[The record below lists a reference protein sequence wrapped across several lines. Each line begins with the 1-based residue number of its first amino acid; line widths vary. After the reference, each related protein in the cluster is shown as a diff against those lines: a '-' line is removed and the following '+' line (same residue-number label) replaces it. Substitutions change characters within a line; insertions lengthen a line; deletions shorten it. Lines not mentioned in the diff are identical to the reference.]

1 MSTNKIRRRERD
13 TILQSLRAG
22 VVPRIGLQHIQVGRA
37 EEVKALLKDIDR
49 ITDGGSSIRFIIGEY
64 GSGKTFFLHLVR
76 SIAHEKKLVTVHA
89 DLAPDR
95 RVHATGGQARKLY
108 AELMKNM
115 ATRTKP
121 DGNALSSVVEKF
133 ISAAMNEARNS
144 DVKVGNI
151 IHSKLEKLKEMVG
164 GYDFAD
170 VITAYWEGHDSGNEE
185 LKSNA
190 IRWLRAEF
198 TTKTDA
204 KNALGVR
211 SYIDDSSV
219 YDHLKLLATFVRLA
233 GYEGLLVGIDEMVN
247 LYKLNSSIARKNN
260 YEQILRI
267 VNDSLQGNVE
277 GVGFLMC
284 GTPDFLMDTR
294 KGLYSY
300 EALQTRLAEN
310 RFAAQAG
317 VRDLSGP
324 LIRLDNLRAED
335 IYVLLRNIRDVF
347 ASGNE
352 VEYIIPDEAIQQF
365 MKHCSEKIGEAYFRT
380 PRNTIREFVD
390 MLSVL
395 EQNSN
400 IHWEQLIGSVEI
412 EEDHGPNLTD
422 LDEDEIDG
430 GDNELSSFE
439 L

>member
-1 MSTNKIRRRERD
+1 MSKKIRRRERD

-22 VVPRIGLQHIQVGRA
+22 VVPNIGLQHIQVGRA
-37 EEVKALLKDIDR
+37 DEVKALLKDIER
-49 ITDGGSSIRFIIGEY
+49 IQDGGSSIRFIIGRY
-64 GSGKTFFLHLVR
+64 GSGKTFFLHLIR
-76 SIAHEKKLVTVHA
+76 TIAQKKRLVTVHA

-95 RVHATGGQARKLY
+95 RVHATGGQARNLY

-133 ISAAMNEARNS
+133 ISTALNKARNS
-144 DVKVGNI
+144 DQKIENI
-151 IHSKLEKLKEMVG
+151 IHKKLEGIKEMVG

-170 VITAYWEGHDSGNEE
+170 IITSYWKGHDSGNEE
-185 LKSNA
+185 LKSSA

-204 KNALGVR
+204 KKALGVR
-211 SYIDDSSV
+211 TFINDSSV
-219 YDHLKLLATFVRLA
+219 YDHLKLFAKFVRLA
-233 GYEGLLVGIDEMVN
+233 GYKGLLVGIDEMVN
-247 LYKLNSSIARKNN
+247 LYKLNSGIARKNN

-267 VNDSLQGNVE
+267 VNDCLQGSVE
-277 GVGFLMC
+277 GMGFIMC

-310 RFAAQAG
+310 RFAKQAD

-324 LIRLDNLRAED
+324 IIRLDNLEAEGVN
-335 IYVLLRNIRDVF
+335 VLLRNIRNVF

-352 VEYIIPDEAIQQF
+352 NEYLIPDTAIEQF
-365 MKHCSEKIGEAYFRT
+365 MHHCNEKIGKAYFQT
-380 PRNTIREFVD
+380 PRNTIRSFVD

-395 EQNSN
+395 EQNKD
-400 IHWEQLIGSVEI
+400 IHWEQLIGNVEV
-412 EEDHGPNLTD
+412 EEDKGPNLTD
-422 LDEDEIDG
+422 LD
-430 GDNELSSFE
+430 DNEVNSDDELSSFE

>member
-1 MSTNKIRRRERD
+1 MSKKIRRRGRD

-22 VVPRIGLQHIQVGRA
+22 VVPNIGLQHIQVGRA
-37 EEVKALLKDIDR
+37 EEVKALLEDIDR
-49 ITDGGSSIRFIIGEY
+49 IRDGGSSIRFIIGEY
-64 GSGKTFFLHLVR
+64 GSGKTFFLHLIR

-95 RVHATGGQARKLY
+95 RVHATGGQARNLY

-115 ATRTKP
+115 ATRSKP
-121 DGNALSSVVEKF
+121 NGNALSSVVEKF
-133 ISAAMNEARNS
+133 ISTALNESRKS
-144 DVKVGNI
+144 DDTVENI
-151 IHSKLEKLKEMVG
+151 IHSKLEKIKEMVG

-170 VITAYWEGHDSGNEE
+170 VIASYWEGHDSGNEE

-190 IRWLRAEF
+190 IRWLRAEY

-204 KNALGVR
+204 KKALGVR
-211 SYIDDSSV
+211 TYIDDSSV
-219 YDHLKLLATFVRLA
+219 YDHLKLFAKFVRLA

-247 LYKLNSSIARKNN
+247 LYKLNSGIARRNN

-267 VNDSLQGNVE
+267 VNDSLQGSVE
-277 GVGFLMC
+277 GIGFLMC
-284 GTPDFLMDTR
+284 GTPEFLMDTR

-310 RFAAQAG
+310 RFASQAG

-324 LIRLDNLRAED
+324 IIRLDNLQAED
-335 IYVLLRNIRDVF
+335 IYVLLRNIRNVF

-352 VEYIIPDEAIQQF
+352 KDYLIPDEAIEQF
-365 MKHCSEKIGEAYFRT
+365 MRHCNEKIGEAYFRT
-380 PRNTIREFVD
+380 PRNTIRSFVD

-395 EQNSN
+395 EQNSD

-412 EEDHGPNLTD
+412 EEDQGLNMTD
-422 LDEDEIDG
+422 LDEDEVDS
-430 GDNELSSFE
+430 DDELSSFE

>member
-1 MSTNKIRRRERD
+1 MSKKIRRRERD

-22 VVPRIGLQHIQVGRA
+22 VVPNIGLQHIQVGRA
-37 EEVKALLKDIDR
+37 EEVKALLEDIDR
-49 ITDGGSSIRFIIGEY
+49 IQDGGSSIRFIIGEY
-64 GSGKTFFLHLVR
+64 GSGKTFFLHLIR
-76 SIAHEKKLVTVHA
+76 SVAHEKKLVTVHA

-95 RVHATGGQARKLY
+95 RVHATGGQARNLY

-133 ISAAMNEARNS
+133 ISTALNEARKS
-144 DVKVGNI
+144 DDTVENI
-151 IHSKLEKLKEMVG
+151 IHSKLEKIKEMVG

-170 VITAYWEGHDSGNEE
+170 VIASYWKGHDSGNEE

-190 IRWLRAEF
+190 IRWLRAEY

-204 KNALGVR
+204 KKALGVR
-211 SYIDDSSV
+211 TYIDDSSV
-219 YDHLKLLATFVRLA
+219 YDHLKLLAKFVRLA

-247 LYKLNSSIARKNN
+247 LYKLNSGIARRNN

-267 VNDSLQGNVE
+267 VNDSLQGSVE
-277 GVGFLMC
+277 GIGFLMC
-284 GTPDFLMDTR
+284 GTPEFLMDTR

-310 RFAAQAG
+310 RFASQAG

-324 LIRLDNLRAED
+324 IIRLDNLQAED
-335 IYVLLRNIRDVF
+335 IYVLLQNIRNVF
-347 ASGNE
+347 ASSNE
-352 VEYIIPDEAIQQF
+352 EEYLIPDKAIEQF
-365 MKHCSEKIGEAYFRT
+365 MKHCNEKIGEAYFRT
-380 PRNTIREFVD
+380 PRNTIRSFVD

-395 EQNSN
+395 EQNPD

-412 EEDHGPNLTD
+412 EEDQGPNMTD
-422 LDEDEIDG
+422 LDDDEVDS
-430 GDNELSSFE
+430 DDELSSFE

>member
-1 MSTNKIRRRERD
+1 MSNRTIRARERD
-13 TILQSLRAG
+13 AILQSLRAG

-37 EEVKALLKDIDR
+37 DEVKAVLKDIER
-49 ITDGGSSIRFIIGEY
+49 ITDGGSSIRFVIGEY
-64 GSGKTFFLHLVR
+64 GSGKTFFLHLIR
-76 SIAHEKKLVTVHA
+76 SIAHQKNLVTVHA

-95 RVHATGGQARKLY
+95 RIHATGGQAQNLY

-121 DGNALSSVVEKF
+121 DGHALSSVVEKF
-133 ISAAMNEARNS
+133 ISSAMNTARTTGES
-144 DVKVGNI
+144 ITDV
-151 IHSKLEKLKEMVG
+151 IHQKLETVKEMVG

-170 VITAYWEGHDSGNEE
+170 VISSYWEGHDSGNEQ
-185 LKSNA
+185 LKSDA

-198 TTKTDA
+198 STKTDA
-204 KNALGVR
+204 RKALGVR
-211 SYIDDSSV
+211 TIIDDDNV
-219 YDHLKLLATFVRLA
+219 YDHLKMLGQFIKLA
-233 GYEGLLVGIDEMVN
+233 GYGGLLVGIDEMVN
-247 LYKLNSSIARKNN
+247 LYKLNSGIARRNN

-267 VNDSLQGNVE
+267 VNDCLQGNVE
-277 GVGFLMC
+277 HIGFLLN

-324 LIRLDNLRAED
+324 IIRLDNLKAED
-335 IYVLLRNIRDVF
+335 MYVLLQNIRNVF

-352 VEYIIPDEAIQQF
+352 EEYLIPDEALQQF
-365 MKHCSEKIGEAYFRT
+365 MKHCKQKIGEAYFRT
-380 PRNTIREFVD
+380 PRNTIRAFVD

-395 EQNSN
+395 EQNPEMQ
-400 IHWEQLIGSVEI
+400 WEQLIGSVEI

-422 LDEDEIDG
+422 LEEEET
-430 GDNELSSFE
+430 GDDDELSSFQ